1 MHHSVTLFG
10 ADGRR
15 FLESIYPLVDELRSS
30 NARYAWMET
39 AKFQALATQDN
50 AAGMSIY
57 WSEIL
62 GRAHLAA
69 AASIIRS
76 YQWCAGMNASYEAQL
91 FLPYCASFRGLLE
104 SVADTHDSLNNVALT
119 LARSHADIERALSGK
134 MEAILV
140 SSELENALIH
150 FSFARRVGK
159 SSGASPTHIAKT
171 AADYFRS
178 VASIAPFDVNALYG
192 ELCQLTH
199 PAAPTVHYLL
209 DHENGD
215 TAVFSAN
222 REKLFIEMLAS
233 ANKGVFP
240 WLLMYAFNSSILLLK
255 VLRSFNRTEY
265 HVRYVERMTA
275 ESMPA
280 WKTIAAHLP
289 K

>member
-10 ADGRR
+10 AGGVR
-15 FLESIYPLVDELRSS
+15 FLDSIYPLVEELRAS

-39 AKFQALATQDN
+39 AKFEALATQDN

-69 AASIIRS
+69 VASVIRS
-76 YQWCAGMNASYEAQL
+76 YQWCAGMNACYEAQL

-104 SVADTHDSLNNVALT
+104 SVADTHDSLSNVALT
-119 LARSHADIERALSGK
+119 LARNHVDIERALFGTL
-134 MEAILV
+134 ETILV

-150 FSFARRVGK
+150 FAFARRVGK
-159 SSGASPTHIAKT
+159 ASTSSPTHIAKT
-171 AADYFRS
+171 AADYLRS
-178 VASIAPFDVNALYG
+178 VVSIAPFDVNALYG

-209 DHENGD
+209 DHQNGE
-215 TAVFSAN
+215 TAVLSAN
-222 REKLFIEMLAS
+222 REKMFIEKFAS
-233 ANKGVFP
+233 ANEEVFP
-240 WLLMYAFNSSILLLK
+240 WLLMYSFNSSILLLK
-255 VLRSFNRTEY
+255 VLRFFNRPDY
-265 HVRYVERMTA
+265 HVRHVERMSA
-275 ESMPA
+275 ESIPA
-280 WKTIAAHLP
+280 WKTIAAHFA